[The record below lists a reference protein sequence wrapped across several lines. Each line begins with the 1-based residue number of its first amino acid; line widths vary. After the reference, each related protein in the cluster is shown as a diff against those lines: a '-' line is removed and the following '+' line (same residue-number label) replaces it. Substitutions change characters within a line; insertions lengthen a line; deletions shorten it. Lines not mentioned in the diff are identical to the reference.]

1 MCGLYNNGNKDL
13 YVVWGSDIL
22 ISGFLMKC
30 HTNFGSFRYEE
41 DRAVWLLTMLVK
53 VIQRLTFWAAASM
66 SMTFLSLLVSEIPQ
80 MKYVYV
86 CDA

>member
-41 DRAVWLLTMLVK
+41 DRAVAHDAC
-53 VIQRLTFWAAASM
+53 QSH
-66 SMTFLSLLVSEIPQ
+66 SEINILSSCFNVDDVFVFTC
-80 MKYVYV
+80 K
-86 CDA
+86 